1 MGWGAASG
9 GWGVGGGGQRSAA
22 KDTIKVSC
30 IASAI
35 SLGLELNMNGL
46 VSRQKGVWGGW
57 VGCVFLNIATTQA
70 AKQGEYIVQA
80 TWAVMRGGVDK

>member
-1 MGWGAASG
+1 M
-9 GWGVGGGGQRSAA
+9 GGGGQRSAA

-46 VSRQKGVWGGW
+46 VSRQKGMWGGW
-57 VGCVFLNIATTQA
+57 VGGWGVCSSTLPQHRQPN
-70 AKQGEYIVQA
+70 
-80 TWAVMRGGVDK
+80 RGST